1 MRAAIIEDGVI
12 TNIIL
17 TRTLDAYPTAKWLTE
32 HSQLAIGDEY
42 DEVLANADAPIIEPE
57 SDIHVLEPNI

>member
-1 MRAAIIEDGVI
+1 MRAAIVIDGII

-17 TRTLDAYPTAKWLTE
+17 AKTLDLYPSAKLL
-32 HSQLAIGDEY
+32 SDFSMLKIGDEY
-42 DEVLANADAPIIEPE
+42 DELLANIDAPILEPE